1 MSKRTDTREQV
12 DVFPTDELP
21 TNISRRRFLLA
32 SAGATAGAFV
42 LGFGIPVGRARAM
55 GAAAAAADAQNIRVP
70 AFLEIRPD
78 NTIRLQ
84 SPFNEGGQGVFTAM
98 AQIVGEELDADPAT
112 FVVENA
118 PSGKPFAIMP
128 NGMRITGG
136 SMSVRSGYAPMRR
149 LGALARRML
158 LQAGAKRLNVPVDEL
173 TTEPGRIVHAASGQS
188 LTYGQVAP
196 QALDLP
202 VPDPDSVTLKDP
214 SQFRWI
220 GKPVKRLDAYD
231 KSTGR
236 VTYAIDTQV
245 EGMLQAAVQHAPRL
259 GMTVGTIR
267 NEAQIKAM
275 KGVHS
280 VHRLAGCR
288 RRGRRALVERQ
299 AAPWKPHRWTGRN
312 PSPTRRRA
320 TCRPISRPRPSASGW
335 PTSRATARRRK
346 PKATSARR

>member
-1 MSKRTDTREQV
+1 
-12 DVFPTDELP
+12 
-21 TNISRRRFLLA
+21 
-32 SAGATAGAFV
+32 
-42 LGFGIPVGRARAM
+42 
-55 GAAAAAADAQNIRVP
+55 
-70 AFLEIRPD
+70 
-78 NTIRLQ
+78 
-84 SPFNEGGQGVFTAM
+84 
-98 AQIVGEELDADPAT
+98 
-112 FVVENA
+112 
-118 PSGKPFAIMP
+118 MP

-280 VHRLAGCR
+280 VHRLPGAVAVVAERWWNAKC
-288 RRGRRALVERQ
+288 AVE
-299 AAPWKPHRWTGRN
+299 AAKVDWQEPKPD
-312 PSPTRRRA
+312 
-320 TCRPISRPRPSASGW
+320 PSARHMPADFSTKAFRERLANEPGDGEAAETEGHIGEALKNAHSVVSATYSSQYVHHAQLEPPSTLAHFHDDGTLEIWMPNQAPDMFVAKIAKKTGIDPDENHPAFAHARWLLRPPFPLW
-335 PTSRATARRRK
+335 PG
-346 PKATSARR
+346 